1 MTQPFRFQRAA
12 LCTMCGMLLIGLS
25 GCASLAGA
33 GSDSP
38 KPERTITERT
48 PSEVV
53 TAPRKDR
60 ESALRL
66 ARMLVSQ
73 GRLEGAIGVYAEL
86 DRKGGMDAK
95 TLLEYAG
102 IASLMEPPRATLP
115 LFVRAE
121 ALVKA
126 EKAELTEAEE
136 GALYTGL
143 GRGYMA
149 SARMTDARAAL
160 ERAVKADAT
169 NIAGLNAYGV
179 LLDAEGEHEAAQA
192 QFEKALER
200 SPSNVQVLN
209 NLALSRLGT
218 GDAKGALKALRDA
231 ESFNA
236 AGNLTISLNLAF
248 AQFMTGAEDR
258 ARETLSGFMN
268 EEQAAEMMK
277 TFAGM
282 KTRIDAGES
291 TLADE
296 CLRAAAKLVEIRPK
310 SEDDGDYGYE
320 VPVVIEPV
328 KAVESTSGGLS
339 PRAKTLP
346 KDAVPADVRSALEKA
361 APAAAAAAAPAAAE

>member
-1 MTQPFRFQRAA
+1 MTKMIRLQRAA
-12 LCTMCGMLLIGLS
+12 LCTVCAMLLIGLS

-73 GRLEGAIGVYAEL
+73 GRYEGAIGVYAEL

-115 LFVRAE
+115 LFARAE
-121 ALVKA
+121 MLAKS
-126 EKAELTEAEE
+126 EKAELTPAEE

-143 GRGYMA
+143 GRAYMA
-149 SARMTDARAAL
+149 AARMTDAKAAL
-160 ERAVKADAT
+160 ERAVAADPKNLSA
-169 NIAGLNAYGV
+169 LNAYGV

-192 QFEKALER
+192 EFEKALAL
-200 SPSNVQVLN
+200 SPSNVLVLN
-209 NLALSRLGT
+209 NLALSRLGA

-231 ESFNA
+231 ESFNS

-248 AQFMTGAEDR
+248 TQFMTGGEAR
-258 ARETLSGFMN
+258 ARETLEGFMN
-268 EEQAAEMMK
+268 EEQVEAMMK

-291 TLADE
+291 SLSEE

-310 SEDDGDYGYE
+310 HEDDSGYGYE

-328 KAVESTSGGLS
+328 KTVESAPVGGLS

-346 KDAVPADVRSALEKA
+346 KDAVPADVREALQKA
-361 APAAAAAAAPAAAE
+361 QPAGAQTAPAAE